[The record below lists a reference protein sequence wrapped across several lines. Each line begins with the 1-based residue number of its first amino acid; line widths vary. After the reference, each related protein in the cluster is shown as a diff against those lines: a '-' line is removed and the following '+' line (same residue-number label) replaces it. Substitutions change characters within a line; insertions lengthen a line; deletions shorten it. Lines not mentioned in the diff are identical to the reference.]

1 MADQT
6 QVSTCISISSSDA
19 TGAAGIQADLKT
31 FSALGCYGASVI
43 TAVGSAVQGNRPVI
57 LDAHSVIEQLRFAV
71 EYNGIDAI
79 KLGMLHT
86 PQIVETL
93 AEELEPLSKYT
104 HIVADPS
111 FIGRGE
117 QWLTERETAK
127 HIRDDLLPL
136 CTVAT
141 PNIAEAE
148 WLLNA
153 SLPDSDAIEHAVK
166 ELLRLGPKAVLIKG
180 GHRHGAYSDDLLA
193 IAIQYP
199 ETHDA
204 VTWFRSARV
213 SIDRLT
219 GAGCTL
225 SSGIT
230 AGIAAGKGIVLATE
244 EAKIYLTAALRA
256 GSRWGN
262 PGRSGPLHHFYA
274 WWNHEPGSR

>member
-1 MADQT
+1 MSLKT
-6 QVSTCISISSSDA
+6 PVSSCISVSSSDA
-19 TGAAGIQADLKT
+19 TGAVGIQADLKT
-31 FSALGCYGASVI
+31 FSALGCYGTGVI
-43 TAVGSAVQGNRPVI
+43 TAVGSTVHGNTPVI
-57 LDAHSVIEQLRFAV
+57 LDTDSVIEQLRFAV
-71 EYNGIDAI
+71 EYNGVNAI

-86 PQIVETL
+86 PHVVEAL
-93 AEELEPLSKYT
+93 VEELEPLSKYA

-111 FIGRGE
+111 FIARGE
-117 QWLTERETAK
+117 QWLTERETAE

-141 PNIAEAE
+141 PNIAEAQ
-148 WLLNA
+148 WLLNT
-153 SLPDSDAIEHAVK
+153 SLPDSEAIERAAK
-166 ELLRLGPKAVLIKG
+166 ELLQLGPKAALIKG

-193 IAIQYP
+193 IQYP
-199 ETHDA
+199 ETQRT

-213 SIDRLT
+213 SIDRGA

-230 AGIAAGKGIVLATE
+230 AGIAAGKGIALATE

-262 PGRSGPLHHFYA
+262 AGKNGPLHHFYA
-274 WWNHEPGSR
+274 WWNHDAGRR